1 MERQS
6 GKEDSLR
13 ASNQLKKDLAS
24 SNGILL
30 STKVVKLLLALFQM
44 ENSSFVRKE
53 NKVEKALKNIW
64 FLFAIGTQN
73 RHTWSIVWSMKL
85 LRIYDL
91 DTGKTFLFIKDE

>member
-73 RHTWSIVWSMKL
+73 RHT
-85 LRIYDL
+85 
-91 DTGKTFLFIKDE
+91 